1 MALFKHLWKSFENDE
16 KLRQTIY
23 SFACED
29 YVQKGNEY
37 KEPKLLRTDLKSGM
51 ERAAVKYESNIK
63 IQNRQAMRDGVK
75 YGCLPHKKGNKQE
88 YRFGALCVFKWMSEG
103 YLELFNMIFEHKEP
117 FKVTT
122 HGKEKA
128 GHGLGEAYD
137 GFDRLLNKFP
147 DMEDKE
153 YVVSCFAMYKLEFT
167 HRFILYAQLAKY
179 MVENKIPIDTK
190 IPESVMF
197 AVTRLDSDNNVGCSA
212 FVCDYD
218 EIIHYGFINPIQY
231 GILCSTIRAIIEAG
245 VCLYEK
251 GATDDYAKPEWTDE
265 FFGEVSDFFK
275 NKCCVT
281 EAYKPLNIS
290 ECENTGEYN
299 VYDYIRSIY
308 GNGMLW
314 DKEEETYAR
323 EQHQKNKKA
332 STKSKK

>member
-16 KLRQTIY
+16 KLMQTIY
-23 SFACED
+23 SFACEE
-29 YVQKGNEY
+29 YAQKGNEY
-37 KEPKLLRTDLKSGM
+37 KES
-51 ERAAVKYESNIK
+51 
-63 IQNRQAMRDGVK
+63 
-75 YGCLPHKKGNKQE
+75 
-88 YRFGALCVFKWMSEG
+88 
-103 YLELFNMIFEHKEP
+103 

-137 GFDRLLNKFP
+137 GLDRLLNKFP

-167 HRFILYAQLAKY
+167 HRFILYAQPAKY
-179 MVENKIPIDTK
+179 MVENKLPIDTK

-218 EIIHYGFINPIQY
+218 
-231 GILCSTIRAIIEAG
+231 
-245 VCLYEK
+245 
-251 GATDDYAKPEWTDE
+251 KPEWTDE

-332 STKSKK
+332 SAKPKK